1 MALPDEPTSEGWRQN
16 SDLAVACL
24 QADLTKASPRQAA
37 DQRITRASEKK
48 LLLSI
53 VAIACTV

>member
-1 MALPDEPTSEGWRQN
+1 
-16 SDLAVACL
+16 L